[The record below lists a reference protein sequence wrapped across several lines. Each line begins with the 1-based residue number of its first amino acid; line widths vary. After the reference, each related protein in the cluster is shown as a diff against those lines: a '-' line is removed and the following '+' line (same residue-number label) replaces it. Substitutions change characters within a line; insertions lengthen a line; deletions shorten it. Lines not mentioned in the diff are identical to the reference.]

1 MYSFFLL
8 VGINS
13 MMMQNLTALAAA
25 SSSGGN
31 AGIHGLA
38 AGGKFIIVIS
48 KIYSHLKCPPLFIH
62 IYLSIL
68 SKIRRRMTLEKFLN
82 FS

>member
-1 MYSFFLL
+1 MKCFFLFSIFL

-31 AGIHGLA
+31 TGIHGLA
-38 AGGKFIIVIS
+38 AGGKFISV
-48 KIYSHLKCPPLFIH
+48 LF
-62 IYLSIL
+62 S
-68 SKIRRRMTLEKFLN
+68 LE
-82 FS
+82 

>member
-1 MYSFFLL
+1 MLFNKICKLIFNYIMYEMKNLFLFLLRVFIVLLLLL

-38 AGGKFIIVIS
+38 AGGKFMV
-48 KIYSHLKCPPLFIH
+48 LARFTVL
-62 IYLSIL
+62 
-68 SKIRRRMTLEKFLN
+68 
-82 FS
+82 